1 MFAGRK
7 SILLLRFVMAE
18 IVIVVDGPEPLDL
31 DWLVFRV
38 LLVLVPDSEPAFLGG
53 TASDVD
59 VRLGHSCGV

>member
-31 DWLVFRV
+31 DWLVLRV
-38 LLVLVPDSEPAFLGG
+38 LLVLVPDSEPALLGG